1 MIRPK
6 QNKEFL
12 ELLIRYYEESKKDYE
27 KVNKSGFLSLME
39 GKIVTEIKMR
49 QLKAILEAYNH
60 YHKNG

>member
-39 GKIVTEIKMR
+39 GYPIFS
-49 QLKAILEAYNH
+49 
-60 YHKNG
+60 